1 MPILPKIFI
10 AYAREDAHLLE
21 KLRKPLN
28 VLRRNGHCDI
38 FFDGEIVP
46 GERWDKRLK
55 DELHQADIY
64 ILLVTDDFLDSDY
77 INDVELPKAL
87 DKEKEGKA
95 KVVPIILRPCMWQ
108 YTLLK
113 EFQVVL
119 YEGKPIEPSGGY
131 VHAVEQVARVIEGRN
146 ETLRLEREASERRL
160 EEARQ
165 KAKADLIQNQTV
177 KFVPDPEKLK
187 AVMSKFEKFKRKDQQ
202 QKRDD
207 GQLFIHS
214 LNPFHD
220 LMLPIKG
227 GTFKMGDEHGELKA
241 NCRLIHEVTIKDF
254 QFCKHP
260 VTQVQWRA
268 VMGSDPQKL
277 HFKDCDDCPV
287 ESVSWNDV
295 QEFIEKLNEKTG
307 EKYRL
312 PTEAEWEFAAR
323 GGNQSKKYKF
333 SGSNKLDEVAWHSG
347 NSGSKTQPV
356 VERKANELGLYDLT
370 GNVWEWCQDTWHDS
384 YQGAPTNGSAWNF
397 SGDQNYRV
405 VRGGSWH
412 DDSRYC
418 RIASRSRYITGDRD
432 SGIGFRL
439 AR

>member
-1 MPILPKIFI
+1 MDQLPRIFI

-131 VHAVEQVARVIEGRN
+131 VHAVEQVARVIEVRN
-146 ETLRLEREASERRL
+146 ETLRIGREAAERKL

-165 KAKADLIQNQTV
+165 KSEAEAEHQK
-177 KFVPDPEKLK
+177 K
-187 AVMSKFEKFKRKDQQ
+187 AVEEERQRKAAEALK
-202 QKRDD
+202 QKEEAERQRRRAAD
-207 GQLFIHS
+207 
-214 LNPFHD
+214 PFND
-220 LMLPIKG
+220 LMIPIKG
-227 GTFKMGDEHGELKA
+227 GSFKMGDQYA
-241 NCRLIHEVTIKDF
+241 VTLKDF
-254 QFCKHP
+254 HLCKHP
-260 VTQVQWRA
+260 VTQAQWRA
-268 VMGSDPQKL
+268 IMGSDPSR
-277 HFKDCDDCPV
+277 FKGDDLPV
-287 ESVSWNDV
+287 EKVNWNDV
-295 QEFIEKLNEKTG
+295 QDFIKKLNAKTG
-307 EKYRL
+307 ENYRL
-312 PTEAEWEFAAR
+312 PSEAEWEFAAR
-323 GGNQSKKYKF
+323 GGNQCKNFQYA
-333 SGSNKLDEVAWHSG
+333 GSNDINEVGWFWENSGDIKLSGDWKLDQITNNNCRTH
-347 NSGSKTQPV
+347 PV
-356 VERKANELGLYDLT
+356 MQKKANELGLYDMS

-384 YQGAPTNGSAWNF
+384 LDGIPKNGSAWTA
-397 SGDQNYRV
+397 GGKEGIRV
-405 VRGGSWH
+405 VRGGSWV
-412 DDSRYC
+412 SSAGYC
-418 RIASRSRYITGDRD
+418 RSAYRVRNDAVNRSL
-432 SGIGFRL
+432 SIGFRL